1 MTKQSN
7 LQQAPTL
14 RFRRMTH
21 KGYGAFNTMHRV
33 VTIGTLSSLALAC
46 AYSSTA
52 SAQNVSG
59 RDPRTSPDRERE
71 YEIEA
76 VTVTASKLA
85 TPLGEATKLVTVLS
99 AKEIAAA
106 PVRSIQD
113 LLVYVAGVD
122 VSQRGA
128 HGVQSD
134 ISIRGGH
141 QDQTLVLLNGVNLT
155 SAQTGHLSFDLPVN
169 LSDIERIEV
178 LRGPA
183 ALIYGSGAFS
193 GAINIITRHDQRDGF
208 SATISAGQH
217 RLFGVEARG
226 TTKWGRSIN
235 SLSASSRSSAGY
247 IDNTDYLINRALW
260 QTQYQLSPADK
271 MTLQVGMLDKQ
282 FGANSFYS
290 VRYPMQYEYSR
301 RYFSSLRG
309 ELGSGRLRIIPTLAW
324 DRGYDQFDLTKGSPQ
339 YRNYHR
345 SNNYSAILA
354 LNYSSALGLT
364 TLAGELR
371 HEEIVSSN
379 LGRLRVRTE
388 EHYTKYDGRTNSSLA
403 LEHSLRLEQW
413 TLSAGALLQATS
425 LEGVKTRL
433 LPSASISY
441 RPTGALSLSASWSR
455 SMRLPS
461 FTDLWYSSPIQQA
474 GTGLRE
480 EQSEGVELSARYTT
494 SLLQGYV
501 SGFFSHGTNLLD
513 WTKTAASDTKWVSR
527 NIGKTDSRG
536 LELGLSLRYG
546 EYLPFLGLGS
556 RLQLDYLYMTQEHDA
571 GQIISM
577 YALNYLKHK
586 FTARLGYQIGPRLEG
601 SCALRVQKRVSQ
613 SEAYATLD
621 AKLDYLYSSRVKLGL
636 EVSNLTATKYNDFAG
651 VEQPRRW
658 VAAQLSYSL

>member
-7 LQQAPTL
+7 LHEVPTL

-33 VTIGTLSSLALAC
+33 VTIGTLCSLALAC

-59 RDPRTSPDRERE
+59 RDPRTSPDKEQE
-71 YEIEA
+71 YEMQA

-85 TPLGEATKLVTVLS
+85 TPLGEAAKLVTVIS
-99 AKEIAAA
+99 AKDIAAA

-122 VSQRGA
+122 VAQRGA

-141 QDQTLVLLNGVNLT
+141 QDQTLVLLNGVNLS
-155 SAQTGHLSFDLPVN
+155 SAHTGHLSFDLPVN

-183 ALIYGSGAFS
+183 ALIYGAGAFS

-208 SATISAGQH
+208 SATISAGEH

-247 IDNTDYLINRALW
+247 MSNTDYLINRVLW
-260 QTQYQLSPADK
+260 QTEYSIKGAEKL
-271 MTLQVGMLDKQ
+271 TLQLGYLDKQ

-290 VRYPMQYEYSR
+290 VRFPMQYEYSR

-309 ELGSGRLRIIPTLAW
+309 ELGNERLRIIPTLAW

-339 YRNYHR
+339 YRNYHK
-345 SNNYSAILA
+345 SNNYSASLA
-354 LNYSSALGLT
+354 LTYSSVFGAT
-364 TLAGELR
+364 TLGGELR
-371 HEEIVSSN
+371 HEDIVSSN
-379 LGRLRVRTE
+379 LGSLRAKPE
-388 EHYTKYDGRTNSSLA
+388 QEYTRYAGRTNRSLSV
-403 LEHSLRLEQW
+403 EHSLKLGRW
-413 TLSAGALLQATS
+413 KLSAGTLLQATS
-425 LEGVKTRL
+425 LQGVKTQW
-433 LPSASISY
+433 LPSASITY
-441 RPTGALSLSASWSR
+441 RPTDELTLAANWSR

-461 FTDLWYSSPIQQA
+461 FTDLGYNSPTQQA
-474 GTGLRE
+474 GTNLHE
-480 EQSEGVELSARYTT
+480 ELAGGVELSARYTT
-494 SLLQGYV
+494 SLIQAYATGFYTQGK
-501 SGFFSHGTNLLD
+501 NLLD
-513 WTKTAASDTKWVSR
+513 WTKNAASDAKWVSR
-527 NIGKTDSRG
+527 NIAQTYSRG
-536 LELGLSLRYG
+536 LELGLAFRYG
-546 EYLPFLGLGS
+546 EYLPFLGMKS
-556 RLQLDYLYMTQEHDA
+556 RLQLDYLYMTQSHNVGD
-571 GQIISM
+571 IISL

-586 FTARLGYQIGPRLEG
+586 FTARLGYQIGTRWEG
-601 SCALRVQKRVSQ
+601 SWALRVQKRISQ
-613 SEAYATLD
+613 PEAYATLD
-621 AKLDYLYSSRVKLGL
+621 TKLNYLYNSRVKLGIEL
-636 EVSNLTATKYNDFAG
+636 NNLTGTNYQDFAG
-651 VEQPRRW
+651 VAQPGRW
-658 VAAQLSYSL
+658 LSTHLSYSF